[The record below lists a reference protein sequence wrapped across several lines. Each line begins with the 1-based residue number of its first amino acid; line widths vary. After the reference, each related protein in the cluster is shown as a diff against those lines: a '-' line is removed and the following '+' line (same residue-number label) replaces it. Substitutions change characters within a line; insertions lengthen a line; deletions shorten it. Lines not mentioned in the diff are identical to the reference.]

1 MVNEIKNGHK
11 YTLTMNSD
19 SLDFSGGAQIV
30 FKLPFPQYNGVELKR
45 IYQKVGLTSLYYLD
59 ENDNESVFTYPFTIT
74 FFVLSHTSATADI
87 IGQYMTEQYCPDT
100 TLSPNTTHGPI
111 NISYGDDYTVIQ
123 FTANTGYQLPSTI
136 GVTGATYEWDSET
149 GILKIK
155 PLTNTTILINISIL
169 VVTLWTITATT
180 PNSYLTNT
188 QEYVNPNDSY
198 TTKVVFQPGYKI
210 TNVTVTMGGVEQTN
224 VYNPTTQIITI
235 PSVTGDLVI
244 TVTTAEDTDNLT
256 LFVFKNSAEKN
267 RVDKSNYLQQI
278 DSITGT
284 FRAITDILN
293 PVIDIEYVGLPD
305 FNYVYINSLKRYY
318 FVNDILSVSKDI
330 WRISLSIDVLMSY
343 VTQIKS
349 QNAYVTRQENEY
361 DVEIADGLRTFK
373 NSPEYEYVEIDNDIF
388 DVTQSGTTLD
398 GVDKMVRFVL
408 TVVGEN

>member
-1 MVNEIKNGHK
+1 MVTEIKNGHK

-19 SLDFSGGAQIV
+19 SLDFSSGAQIV

-87 IGQYMTEQYCPDT
+87 IGQYMTEQYCPNT
-100 TLSPNTTHGPI
+100 TLAPNTTHGPI

-136 GVTGATYEWDSET
+136 GVMGATYEWDSET

-155 PLTNTTILINISIL
+155 PLTNTTILITISIL
-169 VVTLWTITATT
+169 VVTLWSITATT

-188 QEYVNPNDSY
+188 QEYVNPNDPY

-235 PSVTGDLVI
+235 PSVTGNLVI
-244 TVTTAEDTDNLT
+244 TVTTAEDVDNLT

-349 QNAYVTRQENEY
+349 QNAFVTRNEFDY
-361 DVEIADGLRTFK
+361 DSDKVDELVYYDFDKLISTVNVPLESGIT
-373 NSPEYEYVEIDNDIF
+373 IF
-388 DVTQSGTTLD
+388 NVSDTNYPYIITLVGK
-398 GVDKMVRFVL
+398 GV
-408 TVVGEN
+408 